1 MIKFLWRLSVILL
14 IPTIIFVLL
23 IYRPIKWLI
32 TGKYYPEEIKLRKSF
47 LYKWNYKS
55 GFNMH

>member
-14 IPTIIFVLL
+14 IPTIVFVLV

-32 TGKYYPEEIKLRKSF
+32 TGRYYPKRVQSTL
-47 LYKWNYKS
+47 LYKWNKKS
-55 GFNMH
+55 GFNMK

>member
-14 IPTIIFVLL
+14 IPTIIFVLV

-32 TGKYYPEEIKLRKSF
+32 TGEYYPNNVKKTL
-47 LYKWNYKS
+47 LYKWNKIS
-55 GFNMH
+55 GFNMQ

>member
-14 IPTIIFVLL
+14 IPTIVFVLV

-32 TGKYYPEEIKLRKSF
+32 TGSYYPKRAQSTL
-47 LYKWNYKS
+47 LYKWNKIS
-55 GFNMH
+55 GFNMQ